1 MATTTTTRF
10 ARRGTV
16 TRTRMVGALVGLSIG
31 VAGLGL
37 TACGSEPSTQ
47 RYETLS
53 YAGENPF
60 TPPVGTGDPNI
71 SRSPVLRA
79 STAATPRASTRRT
92 RRHHPATP
100 RN

>member
-37 TACGSEPSTQ
+37 TA
-47 RYETLS
+47 
-53 YAGENPF
+53 
-60 TPPVGTGDPNI
+60 
-71 SRSPVLRA
+71 
-79 STAATPRASTRRT
+79 
-92 RRHHPATP
+92 
-100 RN
+100 